1 MDFKTALKT
10 VYETRNSDDEL
21 RNPFFIYSRMAD
33 LIGNSYDD
41 KKKLSLFYAVEKR
54 LNMLANPCELPFDDA
69 GEMKR
74 LYSDVRSLLPEK
86 SFGGLVE
93 AVAEATG
100 FVTPATDEKR
110 SEPCDDADSEDTSL
124 TEPEGIEPQ
133 AAEPEGTETEE
144 TEPSVDFEKSDG
156 KVVPGLIV
164 FFLFNVAALVIC
176 GVLRLRWEAYQWV
189 VGVTASAMLL
199 AGWFMLFSIVD
210 KLNLLVDDETVY
222 AVVLCISVIANVVLF
237 FVFREA
243 YYVVCYWVSA
253 ALIIFG
259 FIAAYDAFDEFSSAC
274 GVIDVVAC
282 GVNVGIILLNVF
294 L

>member
-33 LIGNSYDD
+33 IIGNSHED
-41 KKKLSLFYAVEKR
+41 KKKLSLFFTVEKR
-54 LNMLANPCELPFDDA
+54 LNMLADPCELPFDDTGA
-69 GEMKR
+69 MKR

-100 FVTPATDEKR
+100 FVTPAMDEKH
-110 SEPCDDADSEDTSL
+110 SEPCADADSEDTSL
-124 TEPEGIEPQ
+124 TEPEEIESQ
-133 AAEPEGTETEE
+133 AAEPEENA
-144 TEPSVDFEKSDG
+144 PSVDFEKSDG

-164 FFLFNVAALVIC
+164 FFLINLAALVIC

-237 FVFREA
+237 FVFGEA
-243 YYVVCYWVSA
+243 YYVVCYWVSG